1 MEEKIEIWQVGNT
14 GLRNPNRIQEGFK
27 AFANS
32 PYVGNLRKENE
43 VDFMKFLNTQGII
56 QNEDGKDTSG
66 SHARK
71 WRLMF
76 SKNGFIYPQVKKKDG
91 SQEELGKV
99 DDITPFGRNFLK
111 ADTYPAVQECYLRAQ
126 SVEQFAMPDGKSYFS
141 PLRWILAIMLELERR
156 TGSSEITRIEFALWG
171 HTTNPSYSVEEV
183 VNNILDLRARRKQA
197 PSKRKFD
204 KKEIE
209 ERGKHYNK
217 KANNFKEY
225 SDMNMRYLRISGIL
239 QRKGRGMI
247 IVPAKHILA
256 EKLAKSTSNEEPIMV
271 QYKRLCEG
279 AELPTDNM
287 DTAKALLNDLIKQM
301 KNRQILF
308 DISDLPLNTATE
320 INIARRR
327 LENILSQTDEI
338 QYAKEQCNQW
348 QEIADYMELLI
359 KGGGKRTY
367 DDDNVIEVPKDET
380 PAYLEWILW
389 RASLAIDHMVNKPYE
404 VRGFKLDS
412 DFLPVSAA
420 GGGKGDLYCE
430 FNDFTILTEVTMS
443 TSSRQ
448 EAMEGEPVRRHVS
461 DAVLKYDK
469 PVYGMFIAVKIDTNT
484 AETFRHGIWYARGDL
499 KQRLDIVPLTLAQ
512 YREYFMAMF
521 RTGHANPE
529 KLRELILLCETRR
542 DILNAPGW
550 KAYIGTA
557 INEKISR
564 MEQQKG
570 FLEKEKNQV
579 ISPGAL
585 VYSPIAGKG
594 QVIAI
599 EVSLPN
605 CQTKT
610 AKFPYLNDIPDEIKI
625 DSDGRKVY
633 HDRFGE
639 GTIFAYTIAFKNAII
654 SLSYPGNFEKNSIT
668 IIKEKEDVR

>member
-1 MEEKIEIWQVGNT
+1 MEEKIDIWLVGNT

-32 PYVGNLRKENE
+32 PYVGKLRGKENE
-43 VDFMKFLNTQGII
+43 IGFMNFLNDQGII
-56 QNEDGKDTSG
+56 QNEAGKDTSG

-91 SQEELGKV
+91 DQNELGNL
-99 DDITPFGRNFLK
+99 DDITPFGRTFLK
-111 ADTYPAVQECYLRAQ
+111 ADTYPAVQECYLRAL

-141 PLRWILAIMLELERR
+141 PLRWILAVMLELEKR
-156 TGSSEITRIEFALWG
+156 TGSSEIARIEFALWG
-171 HTTNPSYSVEEV
+171 HTTNPSYSIGEIVD
-183 VNNILDLRARRKQA
+183 NILDLRARRKQA
-197 PSKRKFD
+197 PSKRNFD
-204 KKEIE
+204 KKEVA
-209 ERGKHYNK
+209 ERGRYYDK
-217 KANNFKEY
+217 KADNFLDY
-225 SDMNMRYLRISGIL
+225 SDMNMRYLRISGVL

-247 IVPAKHILA
+247 IAPAKHILA
-256 EKLAKSTSNEEPIMV
+256 EKLAKSTSNEESIMI

-279 AELPTDNM
+279 AELPTDNE
-287 DTAKALLNDLIKQM
+287 DTAKVLLNDLMKQM
-301 KNRQILF
+301 KSRQILF

-327 LENILSQTDEI
+327 LEDLLSKTDEI

-359 KGGGKRTY
+359 KGGGKHTY

-484 AETFRHGIWYARGDL
+484 AETFRHGIWYARGDV

-542 DILNAPGW
+542 DILNAPKW
-550 KAYIGTA
+550 KAYIGAA

-564 MEQQKG
+564 MKQQKG
-570 FLEKEKNQV
+570 FTEKEKNQV

-605 CQTKT
+605 CQTKS
-610 AKFPYLNDIPDEIKI
+610 AKFPYLNEIPEELSV
-625 DSDGRKVY
+625 DSDGRKVN

-639 GTIFAYTIAFKNAII
+639 GMIYAYVIAFKNTII
-654 SLSYPGNFEKNSIT
+654 SLSCSET
-668 IIKEKEDVR
+668 IKIII

>member
-1 MEEKIEIWQVGNT
+1 MEEKIDIWLVGNT
-14 GLRNPNRIQEGFK
+14 GLRNPNRIHEGFK

-32 PYVGNLRKENE
+32 PYVGKLRGKENE
-43 VDFMKFLNTQGII
+43 IGFMNFLNDQGII
-56 QNEDGKDTSG
+56 QNEAGKDTSG

-91 SQEELGKV
+91 DQNELGNL
-99 DDITPFGRNFLK
+99 DDITPFGRTFLK
-111 ADTYPAVQECYLRAQ
+111 ADTYPAVQECYLRAL

-141 PLRWILAIMLELERR
+141 PLRWILAVMLELEKR
-156 TGSSEITRIEFALWG
+156 TGSSEIARIEFALWG
-171 HTTNPSYSVEEV
+171 HTTNPSYSIGEIVD
-183 VNNILDLRARRKQA
+183 NILDLRARRKQA
-197 PSKRKFD
+197 PSKRNFD
-204 KKEIE
+204 KKEVA
-209 ERGKHYNK
+209 ERGRYYDK
-217 KANNFKEY
+217 KADNFLDY
-225 SDMNMRYLRISGIL
+225 SDMNMRYLRISGVL

-247 IVPAKHILA
+247 IAPAKHILA
-256 EKLAKSTSNEEPIMV
+256 EKLAKSTSNEESIMI

-279 AELPTDNM
+279 AELPTDNE
-287 DTAKALLNDLIKQM
+287 DTAKVLLNDLMKQM
-301 KNRQILF
+301 KSRQILF

-320 INIARRR
+320 SNIARRR
-327 LENILSQTDEI
+327 LEDLLSKTDEI

-359 KGGGKRTY
+359 KGGGKHTY
-367 DDDNVIEVPKDET
+367 DDDNIIEVPKDET

-484 AETFRHGIWYARGDL
+484 AETFRHGIWYARGDV

-542 DILNAPGW
+542 DILNAPKW
-550 KAYIGTA
+550 KAYIGAA

-564 MEQQKG
+564 MKQQKG
-570 FLEKEKNQV
+570 FTEKEKNQV

-605 CQTKT
+605 CQTKS
-610 AKFPYLNDIPDEIKI
+610 AKFPYLNEIPEELSV
-625 DSDGRKVY
+625 DSDGRKVN

-639 GTIFAYTIAFKNAII
+639 GMIYAYVIAFKNTII
-654 SLSYPGNFEKNSIT
+654 SLSCSET
-668 IIKEKEDVR
+668 IKIII